1 MSYFSRLTV
10 LVSTSFVKRA
20 CTEGPDYAND
30 RKIKDKN
37 TPKIH
42 GEIIFVSFAS
52 IKRRSLFYVCNNA
65 ARVDTC
71 S

>member
-10 LVSTSFVKRA
+10 LVSKSFVKRA

-42 GEIIFVSFAS
+42 GEIIFVSFPS
-52 IKRRSLFYVCNNA
+52 IKKEEVCFMS
-65 ARVDTC
+65 VTMQLE
-71 S
+71 